1 MKKNDLILYDEQ
13 IHRLL
18 EFKNNQVLLINCVK
32 KTMPFFIEQ
41 SLIKNC
47 PSCTEEELNLLLKIP
62 NFDTLSQHKKKI
74 AQEKFT
80 LIAPILPLIANEH
93 MRSQMI
99 DYIYKERNISK
110 QTIRKYLCLY
120 LVSQSIS
127 SLTYS
132 EKSTKPLSQNEKN
145 FRWALNKFFYTPL
158 KNTLRD
164 TYLLLIKVKY
174 TDEDGNLIENYPKFH
189 QFRYFYLKTKKLQNY
204 FISRNGLGDYQRN
217 HRPLLGEGVREFAT
231 SVGVGMLDSTICD
244 IYLVN
249 DEGMLV
255 GRPILTACI
264 DAYSSM
270 CCGYSLS
277 WEGGFYSLKLL
288 IENIVANKVNWCK
301 NFDISIDKTDW
312 DCDKL
317 PAVLVT
323 DKGKEYTSYIFEQLT
338 DLGVSIINLPPY
350 RPELKSCVEKFF
362 DIIQNLY
369 KPLLKG
375 KGVIED
381 DYQERGATDYRKT
394 ACLTLREFEKILLK
408 CIIYYNT
415 QRIIE
420 QFSYTQYM
428 LDEHIKPYAN
438 CIWNNSLYRSESNL
452 ISANSDTLCLTL
464 LPRTKAKF
472 TRKGLLVNKLR
483 YSADGYTERYL
494 KGGECIVAYDPQNS
508 SFVYLVE
515 NGNYTRFS
523 LIDKPYENMSFD
535 SINAL
540 KTRQIRL
547 IKGFNQDNLQAKL
560 ALISDIELIAENRLN
575 QGSANVVSTRKART
589 KEKQRNRSK
598 GVKND

>member
-1 MKKNDLILYDEQ
+1 MKKNDLILYNEQ

-18 EFKNNQVLLINCVK
+18 EFKNSQVLLINCVK
-32 KTMPFFIEQ
+32 KTMPFFVEQ
-41 SLIKNC
+41 SLIQHC
-47 PSCTEEELNLLLKIP
+47 PSCAEEELKFLLKIP
-62 NFDTLSQHKKKI
+62 DFDTLSQHKKKI

-80 LIAPILPLIANEH
+80 LIAPVLPLIANEH

-99 DYIYKERNISK
+99 DYIYKEKNISK

-120 LVSQSIS
+120 LVSQNIS
-127 SLTYS
+127 SLTYN
-132 EKSTKPLSQNEKN
+132 EKATKPLSQNEKN

-164 TYLLLIKVKY
+164 TYLLLIKIKY
-174 TDEDGNLIENYPKFH
+174 TDEHGNLVENYPKFH

-204 FISRNGLGDYQRN
+204 FISRNGLSDYQRN
-217 HRPLLGEGVREFAT
+217 HKPLLGEGVREFAT
-231 SVGVGMLDSTICD
+231 SIGVGMLDSTICD

-249 DEGMLV
+249 DEGKLV

-264 DAYSSM
+264 DTYSGM

-277 WEGGFYSLKLL
+277 WEGGFYSLKSL
-288 IENIVANKVNWCK
+288 IENIVTNKVNWCK
-301 NFDISIDKTDW
+301 SFDIFIDKTDW
-312 DCDKL
+312 NCDKL

-369 KPLLKG
+369 KPYLKG

-394 ACLTLREFEKILLK
+394 ACLTLKEFEKILLK
-408 CIIYYNT
+408 CIIFYNT
-415 QRIIE
+415 KRIIDS
-420 QFSYTQYM
+420 FSYTNDM
-428 LDEHIKPYAN
+428 IDGNIKPYAN
-438 CIWNNSLYRSESNL
+438 CIWNYSLSTVGGNL
-452 ISANSDTLCLTL
+452 ITIGDETLYLTL

-472 TRKGLLVNKLR
+472 SRKGLLVNKLR
-483 YSADGYTERYL
+483 YSADGYTEHYL
-494 KGGECIVAYDPQNS
+494 KGGDCIVAYDPQNS

-515 NGNYTRFS
+515 NGNYTLFS
-523 LIDKPYENMSFD
+523 LINKQYENMSLD
-535 SINAL
+535 GIDAL
-540 KTRQIRL
+540 KTRQNGF
-547 IKGFNQDNLQAKL
+547 IKGFEQDNLQAKL
-560 ALISDIELIAENRLN
+560 SLISDIELIADNCLN
-575 QGSANVVSTRKART
+575 KGSANVVSTRKTRT

>member
-1 MKKNDLILYDEQ
+1 MKKNDLILYNEQ

-18 EFKNNQVLLINCVK
+18 EFKNSQVLLINCVK
-32 KTMPFFIEQ
+32 KTMPFFVEQ
-41 SLIKNC
+41 SLIQYC
-47 PSCTEEELNLLLKIP
+47 PSCAEEELKFLLKIP
-62 NFDTLSQHKKKI
+62 DFDTLSQHKKKI

-80 LIAPILPLIANEH
+80 LIAPVLPLIANEH

-99 DYIYKERNISK
+99 DYIYKEKNISK

-120 LVSQSIS
+120 LVSQNIS
-127 SLTYS
+127 SLTYN
-132 EKSTKPLSQNEKN
+132 EKATKPLSQNEKN

-164 TYLLLIKVKY
+164 TYLLLIKIKY
-174 TDEDGNLIENYPKFH
+174 TDEHGNLVENYPKFH

-204 FISRNGLGDYQRN
+204 FISRNGLSDYQRN

-231 SVGVGMLDSTICD
+231 SIGVGMLDSTICD

-249 DEGMLV
+249 DEGKLV

-264 DAYSSM
+264 DTYSGM

-277 WEGGFYSLKLL
+277 WEGGFYSLKSL
-288 IENIVANKVNWCK
+288 IENIVTNKVNWCK
-301 NFDISIDKTDW
+301 SFDIFIDKTDW
-312 DCDKL
+312 NCDKL

-369 KPLLKG
+369 KPYLKG

-394 ACLTLREFEKILLK
+394 ACLTLKEFEKILLK
-408 CIIYYNT
+408 CIIFYNT
-415 QRIIE
+415 KRIIDS
-420 QFSYTQYM
+420 FSYTNDM
-428 LDEHIKPYAN
+428 IDGNIKPYAN
-438 CIWNNSLYRSESNL
+438 CIWNYSLSTVGGNL
-452 ISANSDTLCLTL
+452 ITIGDETLYLTL

-472 TRKGLLVNKLR
+472 SRKGLLVNKLR
-483 YSADGYTERYL
+483 YSADGYTEHYL
-494 KGGECIVAYDPQNS
+494 KGGDCIVAYDPQNS

-515 NGNYTRFS
+515 NGNYTLFS
-523 LIDKPYENMSFD
+523 LINKQYENMSLD
-535 SINAL
+535 GIDAL
-540 KTRQIRL
+540 KTRQNGF
-547 IKGFNQDNLQAKL
+547 IKGFEQDNL
-560 ALISDIELIAENRLN
+560 STTMLIA
-575 QGSANVVSTRKART
+575 TKAYL
-589 KEKQRNRSK
+589 Q
-598 GVKND
+598 